1 MAFGE
6 ENNPGFLKRMRN
18 LDISMGIGETSRV
31 TEASTTQI
39 RYWEKRGLI
48 ELVSHGKGQNKR
60 YNLENISTILYLKM
74 MLDNGYTLNKAAE
87 MAKER
92 LANVDIIRMFVST
105 RVNRIAHDGENTLL
119 NLGPLENDPKFDVI
133 ADVSDG
139 GVTLN
144 KEENGKSVK
153 QGD

>member
-1 MAFGE
+1 
-6 ENNPGFLKRMRN
+6 MRN

-92 LANVDIIRMFVST
+92 LANVGIIRMFVST

>member
-1 MAFGE
+1 MSFGE
-6 ENNPGFLKRMRN
+6 ETNPGFVKRLRD

-48 ELVSHGKGQNKR
+48 ESVSHGKGQNKR
-60 YNLENISTILYLKM
+60 YNLMNISTILYLKM

-92 LANVDIIRMFVST
+92 LANVDIIRLFISN
-105 RVNRIAHDGENTLL
+105 RVNSIAHDGDNTIL
-119 NLGPLENDPKFDVI
+119 NLGPLENDKKFDVI
-133 ADVSDG
+133 ADVSNDD
-139 GVTLN
+139 VVLN
-144 KEENGKSVK
+144 KEPNGK
-153 QGD
+153 

>member
-1 MAFGE
+1 MSFGE
-6 ENNPGFLKRMRN
+6 ETNPGFVKRLRD

-48 ELVSHGKGQNKR
+48 ESVSHGKGQNKR
-60 YNLENISTILYLKM
+60 YNLINISTILYLKM

-92 LANVDIIRMFVST
+92 LANVDIIRLFISN
-105 RVNRIAHDGENTLL
+105 RVNSIAHDGDSTIL
-119 NLGPLENDPKFDVI
+119 NLGPLENDKKFDVI
-133 ADVSDG
+133 ADVSNDD
-139 GVTLN
+139 VVLN
-144 KEENGKSVK
+144 KEPNG
-153 QGD
+153 Q

>member
-1 MAFGE
+1 MSFGE
-6 ENNPGFLKRMRN
+6 ETNPGFVKRLRD

-48 ELVSHGKGQNKR
+48 ESVSHGKGQNKR
-60 YNLENISTILYLKM
+60 YNLMNISTILYLKM

-92 LANVDIIRMFVST
+92 LANVDIIRLFISN
-105 RVNRIAHDGENTLL
+105 RVNSIAHDGDNTIL
-119 NLGPLENDPKFDVI
+119 NLGPLENDKKFDVI
-133 ADVSDG
+133 ADVSNDD
-139 GVTLN
+139 VVLN
-144 KEENGKSVK
+144 KEPNG
-153 QGD
+153 Q

>member
-1 MAFGE
+1 
-6 ENNPGFLKRMRN
+6 MRN